1 MPAKKNSGSKAAKKA
16 TTKPAAKPAK
26 KASKSSGK
34 KATKSTAAATTVSE
48 PTPAPTTTPAPEPV
62 VEQAAA
68 APVADS
74 GTELETLFSN
84 FNKKLAELRSLESSL
99 ISDFKKLQKA
109 TTKHLKEV
117 SKRNKK
123 RRVQDPNKAKRPPSG
138 FAKPTPISD
147 ELCQFLSLPTGT
159 EMARTEV
166 TKHLTTYIKDNNLQ
180 DENNKRKIVPDSALQ
195 KLLGVSASDEV
206 TYFNLQKYM
215 KVHFPSSKSNSTA

>member
-16 TTKPAAKPAK
+16 TTKPAK
-26 KASKSSGK
+26 KAPKSAGK
-34 KATKSTAAATTVSE
+34 KTAAKSTAAAAPAVE
-48 PTPAPTTTPAPEPV
+48 PTPTTTPAPVPEPV